1 MSWGKGIILVFVVF
15 VLGIGVLVYRSMTKN
30 IDLVTTNY
38 YEKELKYQDQID
50 KINNTNSLKENIK
63 IEYNGNVIL
72 ITYPAVQKDISGEI
86 SLYPSALHCS
96 SVLFSIRC
104 VPGWKKRK

>member
-38 YEKELKYQDQID
+38 YEKELKYQEQID
-50 KINNTNSLKENIK
+50 KRNDKFT
-63 IEYNGNVIL
+63 
-72 ITYPAVQKDISGEI
+72 
-86 SLYPSALHCS
+86 
-96 SVLFSIRC
+96 
-104 VPGWKKRK
+104 